1 MARDLHAFII
11 LLVMPLVLILVLS
24 IVFKPMWTSKPFVID
39 VGIVDFDNGKF
50 SKILID
56 DVFRSYDLK
65 SMINITFLDS
75 EEEAKDRINQ
85 RKHAASVILNNGF
98 SLTT

>member
-50 SKILID
+50 SKILIN
-56 DVFRSYDLK
+56 DVFGSDDLK
-65 SMINITFLDS
+65 GMLNITFLDS

-85 RKHAASVILNNGF
+85 G
-98 SLTT
+98 